1 MIDHAPNHVTKPEN
15 IPAVI
20 LVQPQLGE
28 NIGAACRAMW
38 NCGLTDL
45 RLVNPR
51 DGWPNPKAT
60 AMASGADIVVDNTRV
75 FETTAAAVADLH
87 RVYATTARPRD
98 MVKRMT
104 TPRQA
109 AMELNAAV
117 AVGQRVG
124 VLFGSERFG
133 LVNEDIVRSEAI
145 IQVPLNPAFTSLN
158 LGQAVL
164 LICYECF
171 LAALEDGNAE
181 PVAKARELA
190 SSAQIDGLLD
200 HLDRELDAA
209 EYYRETNLR
218 PTMQRNLHN
227 IFRRAQLT
235 DQEVRSLRGVV
246 ARLAEWRGRRRG

>member
-1 MIDHAPNHVTKPEN
+1 MTDETTG
-15 IPAVI
+15 PAII
-20 LVQPQLGE
+20 LVQAQLGE

-60 AMASGADIVVDNTRV
+60 AMASGADIVVEAARV
-75 FETTAAAVADLH
+75 YETTAEAVAGLH

-98 MVKRMT
+98 MVKRT
-104 TPRQA
+104 VAPREA
-109 AMELNAAV
+109 AAELKAAV
-117 AVGQRVG
+117 AGGLRTG

-145 IQVPLNPAFTSLN
+145 VQVPLNPAFTSLN

-164 LICYECF
+164 LVCYEYF
-171 LAALEDGNAE
+171 LTQVTEAEVEPERLEKGRQPATGE
-181 PVAKARELA
+181 QV
-190 SSAQIDGLLD
+190 DGLLE

-209 EYYRETNLR
+209 EYYREQNLR

-227 IFRRAQLT
+227 IFRRARLT

-246 ARLAEWRGRRRG
+246 ARLAALRGRRPG

>member
-1 MIDHAPNHVTKPEN
+1 MTDETTG
-15 IPAVI
+15 PAII
-20 LVQPQLGE
+20 LVAPQLGE

-45 RLVNPR
+45 RLVSPR

-60 AMASGADIVVDNTRV
+60 AMASGADIVVEAARV
-75 FETTAAAVADLH
+75 YETTAEATADLH
-87 RVYATTARPRD
+87 RIYATTARPRD
-98 MVKRMT
+98 MVKRTT
-104 TPRQA
+104 TPREA
-109 AMELNAAV
+109 AAELAAAV
-117 AVGQRVG
+117 QGGQRTG

-145 IQVPLNPAFTSLN
+145 VQVPLNPAFTSLN

-164 LICYECF
+164 LVCYEYF
-171 LAALEDGNAE
+171 LTQMAEVELEPPEKG
-181 PVAKARELA
+181 RELA
-190 SSAQIDGLLD
+190 SSAQIDGLLE

-209 EYYRETNLR
+209 EYYREQNLR

-246 ARLAEWRGRRRG
+246 ARLAEWRVRRPG

>member
-1 MIDHAPNHVTKPEN
+1 MTEETTG
-15 IPAVI
+15 PAII

-45 RLVNPR
+45 RLVDPR

-60 AMASGADIVVDNTRV
+60 AMASGADIVVEAARV
-75 FETTAAAVADLH
+75 YATTAEAVAGLH

-98 MVKRMT
+98 MVKRT
-104 TPRQA
+104 VAPREA
-109 AMELNAAV
+109 AAELKVAV
-117 AVGQRVG
+117 AGGLQTG
-124 VLFGSERFG
+124 VLFGGERFG

-145 IQVPLNPAFTSLN
+145 VQVPLNPAFTSLN

-164 LICYECF
+164 LVCYEYF
-171 LAALEDGNAE
+171 LTQVTEAE
-181 PVAKARELA
+181 VEPPEAGRQPATGDQVDELLA
-190 SSAQIDGLLD
+190 

-209 EYYRETNLR
+209 EYYREKNLR

-227 IFRRAQLT
+227 IFRRARLT

-246 ARLAEWRGRRRG
+246 ARLSALRGRRPG

>member
-1 MIDHAPNHVTKPEN
+1 MTEQTGG
-15 IPAVI
+15 PAII
-20 LVQPQLGE
+20 LVEPQMGE

-45 RLVNPR
+45 RLVKPR

-60 AMASGADIVVDNTRV
+60 AMASGADIVVERARV
-75 FETTAAAVADLH
+75 YDSTAEAVAGLH

-98 MVKRMT
+98 MVKRVT
-104 TPRQA
+104 TPREA
-109 AMELNAAV
+109 AAEVKAAV
-117 AVGQRVG
+117 AGGQQCG
-124 VLFGSERFG
+124 ILFGSERFG

-158 LGQAVL
+158 LGQAAL
-164 LICYECF
+164 LVCYEYF
-171 LAALEDGNAE
+171 LTTLEEGQQE
-181 PVAKARELA
+181 LQEKARELA
-190 SSAQIDGLLD
+190 TSDQIDGLLE

-209 EYYRETNLR
+209 EYYREKNLR

-227 IFRRAQLT
+227 IFRRARLT

-246 ARLAEWRGRRRG
+246 ARLAEWRVRRPGS

>member
-1 MIDHAPNHVTKPEN
+1 MSNMTDDTAG
-15 IPAVI
+15 PAII

-45 RLVNPR
+45 RLVQPR

-60 AMASGADIVVDNTRV
+60 AMASGADIVVEAARV
-75 FETTAAAVADLH
+75 YDSTEEAVAGLQ

-98 MVKRMT
+98 MIKRTT
-104 TPRQA
+104 TPREA
-109 AMELNAAV
+109 ALELKAAV
-117 AVGQRVG
+117 SGAQRTG
-124 VLFGSERFG
+124 ILFGSERFG

-164 LICYECF
+164 LVCYEYF
-171 LAALEDGNAE
+171 LTQLVPVE
-181 PVAKARELA
+181 PEPPEKGRELA
-190 SSAQIDGLLD
+190 SSDQVDRLLE
-200 HLDRELDAA
+200 HLDRELDEA
-209 EYYRETNLR
+209 EYYREKNLR

-246 ARLAEWRGRRRG
+246 ARLSALRGRRPPEG